1 MEADVNAQC
10 RMRVYLSSLA
20 RAEWP
25 MPGIQQTES
34 EWSQLIAMLELVQR
48 WEELIGEFTREDAHP
63 DGANADD
70 LCSASPCSNT
80 TRR

>member
-1 MEADVNAQC
+1 MEADMNAQC

-34 EWSQLIAMLELVQR
+34 EWSQLIAMLDWQR
-48 WEELIGEFTREDAHP
+48 WRELTGELTGKDAQP
-63 DGANADD
+63 WLAG
-70 LCSASPCSNT
+70 SAST
-80 TRR
+80 